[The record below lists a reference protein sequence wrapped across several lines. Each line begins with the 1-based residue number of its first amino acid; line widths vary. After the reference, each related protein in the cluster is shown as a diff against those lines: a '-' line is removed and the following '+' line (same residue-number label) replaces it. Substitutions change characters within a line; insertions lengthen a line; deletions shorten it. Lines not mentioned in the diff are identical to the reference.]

1 MIVIDFF
8 AEKNVGCTLKND
20 LGFIFNLNLNLNFYS
35 NQEFFIKK
43 KIKKLTISFVRLF
56 LIN

>member
-20 LGFIFNLNLNLNFYS
+20 LGFIFNLNLNFYS